1 MYTILYTKSDGND
14 GWERFESAAELLDFL
29 TRNNLLDDGDLQIY
43 GPEIDNFLLSVEEI
57 TAAVGKEA

>member
-43 GPEIDNFLLSVEEI
+43 GPEIDDYILSVEEI

>member
-43 GPEIDNFLLSVEEI
+43 GPEIDDFLLSVEEI

>member
-29 TRNNLLDDGDLQIY
+29 ARNNLMADGDLQIY
-43 GPEIDNFLLSVEEI
+43 GPEIDDYILSVEEI
-57 TAAVGKEA
+57 KTTAGQEG